1 MFVLTPPQQKKSNA
15 SSSAGVYGLL
25 APREVVDYARSLKA
39 YIERVEMCPLRF
51 HLWYAYLYSGHFGRP
66 EKPDRTHVVESF
78 VSAYIS
84 TVMKN
89 STFEKQKAISYIASH
104 AGSEFH
110 NSFKAMKRDIVIS
123 RRLIVLTYVCFCV
136 KAVGEDSSI
145 RWDWIR
151 RCRKCPWERRCESGD
166 ANRDRH
172 SAATRAPPAKEER
185 RNSAKRKIGRCP
197 IWQPGGAVHCISS

>member
-25 APREVVDYARSLKA
+25 APREVVDYARSLKT

-51 HLWYAYLYSGHFGRP
+51 HLGYAYLYSGHFGRP
-66 EKPDRTHVVESF
+66 QEKPDRTDVVESF

-110 NSFKAMKRDIVIS
+110 NSFKAMKRDIVETWLFSHRKNLRPWRAASVRVGS
-123 RRLIVLTYVCFCV
+123 RLCRHWTNVQKCNWCMLKSGWHGYNQCQ
-136 KAVGEDSSI
+136 
-145 RWDWIR
+145 R
-151 RCRKCPWERRCESGD
+151 RQVYSRS
-166 ANRDRH
+166 
-172 SAATRAPPAKEER
+172 
-185 RNSAKRKIGRCP
+185 
-197 IWQPGGAVHCISS
+197 